1 MSNHSLETLLE
12 WMSGQ
17 NRTLG
22 WDAVMALD
30 RGKTNMLLTQE
41 YINHFRGDSYLPP
54 VTASIETSET
64 ITQYVYGFTLGV
76 PLLTFTNANLE
87 DSKAALSMD
96 VVGGSHVTVEQLSA
110 HIRRVR
116 RFSEVVPLAG
126 PKLTLDL
133 NLLAVPGSVN
143 RAGQVVLDLKDSSN
157 FKLDFVDNATEQ
169 ALGGDYFERLFE
181 RLPDDKRVFVL
192 GELARDTGGTIVP
205 ESFSL
210 RTQPAPGAKAKGA
223 ANYGDGA
230 VLVFITMPGGRPGA
244 FPANG
249 SGWKYLIPAAQGG
262 VDYSGTLLL
271 SNRAV
276 YEKSINAAL
285 GKTPLRDA
293 AFEPIVENGEVRGL
307 KGVSG
312 FYRLGGNITYSEGN
326 RYLLYQPH
334 NFSVYDVDSE
344 GAKAS
349 AFTFTQEAGVIS
361 TSWSA
366 SHFRGNVWLYLDN
379 HQVDSVQV
387 YLGLSHSARFRYV
400 LKADKVVLEKLEEAN
415 YEFSFRSDPFPIG
428 FTHLWPGF
436 VSGANSQLDEMMRS
450 HWEDFELPGELDT
463 FLLSS
468 LLFRGNNSL
477 HIRDVRHPHDLALF
491 GEVDPSQTTFA
502 ITPLRPIIGHGS
514 SQPFTTVP
522 SRSGLRWSVHTVPGD
537 DSAPGTIDAQGRYQA
552 PAASAIKGPFTRVIV
567 TATDQANGTSSSAMV
582 TVMVRDIAIDPLIQ
596 ICGPR
601 QHRELSAGALG
612 EDTLRWRL
620 VGDTGGA
627 TLLPSTEND
636 GDYTF
641 TAGSQAPD
649 GTGFFLNTIEVES
662 VTTGKTQQAH
672 VLVLHGD
679 HTLSVEIDKQASLP
693 AGQFKMVAKR
703 NGTVRPTARFAL
715 TAGSGA
721 ITPEGI
727 YTVDPNGQ
735 HRFALITAVYEL
747 RDEDYVE
754 RFEGYNI
761 FPLPLEEFSSIWP
774 DRTLSGK
781 RHHHVK

>member
-1 MSNHSLETLLE
+1 MSNNSLETLLE
-12 WMSGQ
+12 WMNGR

-30 RGKTNMLLTQE
+30 QRKTNMLLSQE
-41 YINHFRGDSYLPP
+41 YINHFDNDSYLPP

-76 PLLTFTNANLE
+76 PLLAFTNANLE
-87 DSKAALSMD
+87 DSKAALTMD
-96 VVGGSHVTVEQLSA
+96 VVGGSHVTVEQVSSR
-110 HIRRVR
+110 IRRVR

-126 PKLTLDL
+126 PKLTLEL

-143 RAGQVVLDLKDSSN
+143 QAGQVVLDLKQSSN

-169 ALGGDYFERLFE
+169 ALGGAYFKQLFE
-181 RLPDDKRVFVL
+181 GLPDDKRVFVL
-192 GELARDTGGTIVP
+192 GELKRDTGGAMVP

-230 VLVFITMPGGRPGA
+230 VLVFITMPGGRAGS

-249 SGWKYLIPAAQGG
+249 SDWMYLIPAAQGG

-276 YEKSINAAL
+276 MEKSLRTSLATVFPDTDFDTFSANGELKGLKATSQDSYTKVLMRDDYWPYGDFQFFMRSPDYPLHEQSGHYWSNAYTLTNENDRFVVRWSGFMHITVQGLHSGTSRNLSMGHLFNFEAPYGYELNDGNVKLRRLGEGETRLSFDAL
-285 GKTPLRDA
+285 GWQPPFNNVAGGYEAYCTLMLGR
-293 AFEPIVENGEVRGL
+293 E
-307 KGVSG
+307 
-312 FYRLGGNITYSEGN
+312 FYNHSSRLQLPAIE
-326 RYLLYQPH
+326 
-334 NFSVYDVDSE
+334 
-344 GAKAS
+344 
-349 AFTFTQEAGVIS
+349 
-361 TSWSA
+361 
-366 SHFRGNVWLYLDN
+366 
-379 HQVDSVQV
+379 
-387 YLGLSHSARFRYV
+387 
-400 LKADKVVLEKLEEAN
+400 LE
-415 YEFSFRSDPFPIG
+415 
-428 FTHLWPGF
+428 
-436 VSGANSQLDEMMRS
+436 
-450 HWEDFELPGELDT
+450 T

-477 HIRDVRHPHDLALF
+477 HVRDVRHPHDLALF
-491 GEVDPSQTTFA
+491 GEVDPSQTAFA
-502 ITPLRPIIGHGS
+502 ITPVRPIIGHGS
-514 SQPFTTVP
+514 RQTFTTVP
-522 SRSGLRWSVHTVPGD
+522 PRTGLTWRAQTVPGD
-537 DSAPGTIDAQGRYQA
+537 DSAPGDFDAGPGLYRA
-552 PAASAIKGPFTRVIV
+552 PAASAIKGSFTRVIV
-567 TATDQANGTSSSAMV
+567 TATDPADGTTSSAMV
-582 TVMVRDIAIDPLIQ
+582 TVMVRDIVIDPLIQ

-727 YTVDPNGQ
+727 YTVDPNGT

-774 DRTLSGK
+774 DRS
-781 RHHHVK
+781 RRN